1 MDMNRSTNDHL
12 PDEEVLFSLMGAYY
26 DELFRYGVKFTA
38 NVEETKDALN
48 QFFIHFWDNRD
59 KLRKVENLK
68 GYLFVSYKRWL
79 IVHLQKIQKNR
90 PVLLSE
96 SLENCGISEHSYEE
110 YLVKR
115 IRDEELSAV
124 LKDAIGSLP
133 PRQRQLLQM
142 RFYEHMGFEE
152 IAQKTSLTIR
162 TVYNKLHEAIK
173 KLRTHKGI
181 EKLR

>member
-1 MDMNRSTNDHL
+1 MDTNGSVHDHL
-12 PDEEVLFSLMGAYY
+12 PDEEVFFSLMATYY

-48 QFFIHFWDNRD
+48 QFFIHFWENRD
-59 KLRKVENLK
+59 KLKKVENLK

-79 IVHLQKIQKNR
+79 IVHLQKLQKNR
-90 PVLLSE
+90 SLLLSE
-96 SLENCGISEHSYEE
+96 SLLDSGLSEYSYED
-110 YLVKR
+110 YLEKQ
-115 IRDEELSAV
+115 IRDEELCQV
-124 LKDAIGSLP
+124 LKEAISSLP

-142 RFYEHMGFEE
+142 RFYERMGFEE

-181 EKLR
+181 ERLR